1 MSKKNK
7 NQYQQKQQTQ
17 LVTEQLP
24 QQVPIVEEVPPKIEE
39 YTPSVNSE
47 KYPPKEEPDGTFK
60 YKILTYRN
68 DYIRLQEEI
77 TNHLNDGWELVG
89 GVSTAFHA
97 DNYSTL
103 NMFSQAIVKRF

>member
-7 NQYQQKQQTQ
+7 NQQKTQQPQTASSIP
-17 LVTEQLP
+17 V
-24 QQVPIVEEVPPKIEE
+24 EE
-39 YTPSVNSE
+39 YTPSQNAE
-47 KYPPKEEPDGTFK
+47 KYPPKEEPSGTFK
-60 YKILTYRN
+60 YKVLTFRN
-68 DYIRLQEEI
+68 DHIRLQEEI

-97 DNYSTL
+97 DSYSTL